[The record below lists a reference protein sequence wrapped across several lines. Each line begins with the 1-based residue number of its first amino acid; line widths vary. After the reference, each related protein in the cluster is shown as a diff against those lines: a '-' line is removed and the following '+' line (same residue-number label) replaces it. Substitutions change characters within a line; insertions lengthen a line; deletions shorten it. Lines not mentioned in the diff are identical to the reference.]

1 MTRAALT
8 RCGHA
13 AALGLLAALAG
24 CATNPATGQKE
35 ISLVSEAQEIEIG
48 NQVAASTRASIG
60 LYPDNELQRY
70 VNTVGQRL
78 AATTERP
85 GLPWSYEVID
95 DPVVNAFAA
104 PGGKIFITRGILAFL
119 DSEAELAGV
128 LGHETGHVTA
138 RHTAR
143 QITRQQLF
151 SIGLIAGSIASSRIA
166 SAAGAI
172 QQGLSLLF
180 LSYSRGDEAQAD
192 ELGFRYIRRAR
203 YNPNEMSEVFR
214 VLERVEGLSGEG
226 RVPTWA
232 ATHPAPADRLAK
244 AEQRAAAVPADS
256 VRTSIVN
263 EEPYLRVIDG
273 IVFGANPRQGYFEGS
288 RFLHPDLR
296 FRIDF
301 PSGWK
306 TENQAQA
313 VIAASQAGDAVIQLS
328 ISAKDSP
335 DALLQKFA
343 QQQGVQMGSAQRVTV
358 HGLSGATAEFRAQ
371 DDQGNALAGRVLYLS
386 YGNNIYE
393 LLGYSTAARYGS
405 YANAMAQSMESF
417 QELTD
422 PNALNKQ
429 PVHLR
434 LVRLP
439 NAMTIEEFYR
449 RYPSTVNLQ
458 TIAAINGVT
467 AGATLAAGTQAK
479 RVQ

>member
-1 MTRAALT
+1 
-8 RCGHA
+8 
-13 AALGLLAALAG
+13 
-24 CATNPATGQKE
+24 
-35 ISLVSEAQEIEIG
+35 
-48 NQVAASTRASIG
+48 
-60 LYPDNELQRY
+60 
-70 VNTVGQRL
+70 
-78 AATTERP
+78 
-85 GLPWSYEVID
+85 
-95 DPVVNAFAA
+95 
-104 PGGKIFITRGILAFL
+104 
-119 DSEAELAGV
+119 
-128 LGHETGHVTA
+128 
-138 RHTAR
+138 
-143 QITRQQLF
+143 
-151 SIGLIAGSIASSRIA
+151 
-166 SAAGAI
+166 
-172 QQGLSLLF
+172 
-180 LSYSRGDEAQAD
+180 
-192 ELGFRYIRRAR
+192 
-203 YNPNEMSEVFR
+203 
-214 VLERVEGLSGEG
+214 
-226 RVPTWA
+226 
-232 ATHPAPADRLAK
+232 
-244 AEQRAAAVPADS
+244 VPADS